1 MIGLALRPIF
11 SRPNIVA
18 LILPVLLV
26 TPPSGKFWSISIPIL
41 TANRSKFR
49 EQVAEEE
56 TKKMS
61 IVLNCAA
68 SVSPACATRKW
79 KATVFGKQLPSR
91 TSTFSALVKP
101 TGFRVNAFFFNPI
114 QEPILK
120 DALKEPVAFAGGI
133 FAGLLR
139 LDLNEDPLKEW
150 VARTVEA
157 SGITAE
163 EIEASDDQAEDIPQQ
178 IEIE

>member
-1 MIGLALRPIF
+1 
-11 SRPNIVA
+11 
-18 LILPVLLV
+18 
-26 TPPSGKFWSISIPIL
+26 
-41 TANRSKFR
+41 
-49 EQVAEEE
+49 
-56 TKKMS
+56 MS
-61 IVLNCAA
+61 IVLNCVA

-79 KATVFGKQLPSR
+79 KAPMFGKQLPSR
-91 TSTFSALVKP
+91 TSSFEPHVNPA
-101 TGFRVNAFFFNPI
+101 GFRVNAFFFNPI

-150 VARTVEA
+150 VAKTVEA

-163 EIEASDDQAEDIPQQ
+163 EIETSVDQAEDIPQQ